1 MSAYPLL
8 SPARRRELLA
18 TPPQGAVLDVVFDTD
33 PTNEVDD
40 QFAMVW
46 ALLHPERLRVVGLHA
61 CPYGFSPELLQQG
74 ALLSALGGAG
84 LDDRLT
90 ELGLT
95 VRDVPTLTPAQG
107 AAAALTELEVIAALL
122 APEVPVRAGALDY
135 LPDARTPVPS
145 PAAEHLIEL
154 AHTDREGP
162 LYVVGIGCATNL
174 ASALLLDPSIAD
186 RVVFTWTSAYPS
198 FWPRP
203 NASFNLA
210 QDLPAARVLLDS
222 GCALHYLPGYYV
234 GEKLVTTLPELQ
246 SGLAGGGRVAT
257 YLLDTFVNHPLIS
270 PGRGKSKVLWDL
282 INVAWLLDPSWLVSD
297 VVPAPSLGADLRWV
311 AGPDRHEMLESLDV
325 DRDAVFSDLFQRV
338 SDAG

>member
-1 MSAYPLL
+1 MADYPLL

-18 TPPQGAVLDVVFDTD
+18 PPTAGVVLDVVFDTD

-61 CPYGFSPELLQQG
+61 CPYGFSPELLREG

-84 LDDRLT
+84 LNDRLA
-90 ELGLT
+90 ELGIT
-95 VRDVPTLTPAQG
+95 VQDVPTFTPAQG
-107 AAAALTELEVIAALL
+107 VAAAHTELEVIAALL
-122 APEVPVRAGALDY
+122 APDVPVRRGASRY
-135 LPDARTPVPS
+135 LPDDRTPVTS

-154 AHTDREGP
+154 AHAERQGP

-198 FWPRP
+198 FWPHP

-210 QDLPAARVLLDS
+210 QDLHAARVLLDS

-246 SGLAGGGRVAT
+246 SGLTGGGRIAT
-257 YLLDTFVNHPLIS
+257 YLLDTFVNHPLIATG
-270 PGRGKSKVLWDL
+270 PGKSKVLWDL
-282 INVAWLLDPSWLVSD
+282 INVAWLLDPSWFVSD
-297 VVPAPSLGADLRWV
+297 FVTTPTLAADLRWV
-311 AGPDRHEMLESLDV
+311 ADPERHEMLESLDV
-325 DRDAVFSDLFQRV
+325 DRDAIFADLFERV
-338 SDAG
+338 TDAG